1 MKIFKI
7 SIVFLACFFLIT
19 TCFAQDFNVTGNFND
34 SPGTCNNSTIIFFTL
49 NESQGNLF
57 HNTSVNFA
65 STNSIN
71 NGNHF
76 GEVPKSDGKNE
87 SIDFNKTPPFSS
99 NLSENYTP
107 QEVNDTPGRKS
118 DKTPNSSQNSSII
131 QSESGNA
138 SFNNVVISNPFVITR
153 IPGTETSLTPNT
165 PGIEHVIPGIHD
177 DLVYWIEYADSISI
191 HIYDL
196 VTGKEIKIP
205 IDGYSLYWYP
215 TLDFSDGRLVYTGD
229 YEGNYSVF
237 IYTLSTANQSRIVVG
252 PPGSSQ
258 INPSIDG
265 DRIVYEDN
273 RNGNNAIFLFD
284 IVSGKEILVSDIPE
298 SIQHLPVISGD
309 LISWVSEKDGKF
321 SIYVYSIANKTSTCI
336 VNDTGEF
343 NPGRSSVFSDHIAW
357 EGFYNQKFS
366 IFVYNI
372 TSRQNLDLTNEMSPS
387 DQKNP
392 KISKDFIT
400 FENWKDQVSSI
411 YLSNISTGEKF
422 SVSADPSST
431 LKSNPSIS
439 GDRIVWQDNPNG
451 NSEIF
456 MYTIGET
463 RGPVVADYSANKTV
477 GQIPVS
483 ILFTDVSS
491 GNPSSYTWDF
501 GDGNYSTEKSPVHT
515 YTTPGLYTVRLTV
528 STPWSRDSKYRPDF
542 ITAGTVPRSGFTA
555 TPSSGPSELE
565 VMFTDTSTGSPDTW
579 KWEFGDSGYSDEQ
592 NPVHVFN
599 SPGIFSV
606 RLTAGNQFGN
616 SSSNT
621 TIQVFNATTTVTSL
635 SNPAVLSYSPDLG
648 FIELNMSATGFNIV
662 LTNNNSS
669 VIVIPFDRGQPKMI
683 FSTVNGEE
691 FQVNNGTINGN
702 LTLLQIE
709 TNDFSLQSPEST
721 AGFNASGNFSFNLA
735 GYYPDSELTTKIT
748 REYSPDEYQNLL
760 TTLNRGTYFSANSIN
775 SIAFILH
782 TAKKNL
788 EVPGPAIINMSVS
801 HNWVVSNSQFVEPT
815 ERFVLETT
823 DSNNS
828 FIPLDTSFLY
838 ENSTEMRDYFIV
850 HNPSGIDLTKI
861 WVPVFNSSLNPE
873 DIKLALV
880 SPVVTN
886 SMPDSVTISVDSD
899 WVTWNKP
906 YQWNS
911 VYEPVVILRID
922 DNGVGEVLNTSY
934 LGYDPLDGVDVF
946 QAYSPY
952 GLSEFALT
960 TVSNPG
966 NPLQMLYLS
975 VSARVPPPSPTSN
988 SNTAGGGGGG
998 GGGGGSYGG
1007 SGNQLTSS
1015 STSES
1020 PKGTQSGT
1028 VQEVTSGAP
1037 LTNNGQSGSQSQ
1049 ESVSSGPPS
1058 DNPVPQASK
1067 APAANPPVL
1076 PPQPTNSIFAMLV
1089 EAAAIVSIF
1098 VLVVFSVYMRSRKQ
1112 D

>member
-7 SIVFLACFFLIT
+7 SIVFLACFFLIS
-19 TCFAQDFNVTGNFND
+19 TCFAQDFNVTENFYN
-34 SPGTCNNSTIIFFTL
+34 SPGTYNNSTRTNFTL
-49 NESQGNLF
+49 DESQGNPF
-57 HNTSVNFA
+57 HNPSVNFA

-76 GEVPKSDGKNE
+76 AEVPKSDGKNE
-87 SIDFNKTPPFSS
+87 SIDSNKTSQFSS
-99 NLSENYTP
+99 NLLENYTP
-107 QEVNDTPGRKS
+107 PEANDTPGSKS
-118 DKTPNSSQNSSII
+118 DKTPNSSQDSSII
-131 QSESGNA
+131 QSEPVNA
-138 SFNNVVISNPFVITR
+138 SFNNTVISNPFVIIR
-153 IPGTETSLTPNT
+153 IPGTETSLTPNA
-165 PGIEHVIPGIHD
+165 PGIEHAFPGIHD
-177 DLVYWIEYADSISI
+177 DFVYWIEYSDSISI

-196 VTGKEIKIP
+196 ITGIEIKIP
-205 IDGYSLYWYP
+205 IEGYSLYWYP

-265 DRIVYEDN
+265 ERIVYEDN

-284 IVSGKEILVSDIPE
+284 ILSGEEIPVSDAPD
-298 SIQHLPVISGD
+298 SIQHLPVIAGD
-309 LISWVSEKDGKF
+309 YVSWVSEKDGKY
-321 SIYVYSIANKTSTCI
+321 SIYLYSISTKTSTCI

-343 NPGRSSVFSDHIAW
+343 NPVRSSIFSGHIAW

-366 IFVYNI
+366 IFIYNI
-372 TSRQNLDLTNEMSPS
+372 TNRQNQDLTDEMGLS

-392 KISKDFIT
+392 KISNDFIT
-400 FENWKDQVSSI
+400 FENWKDQLSSI
-411 YLSNISTGEKF
+411 YLFNISTGEKF
-422 SVSADPSST
+422 SVSIDPSST
-431 LKSNPSIS
+431 LKTNPSIS
-439 GDRIVWQDNPNG
+439 GNRIVWQDNPNG
-451 NSEIF
+451 NSEVF

-463 RGPVVADYSANKTV
+463 RGPVIADYSANQTV
-477 GQIPVS
+477 GQIPFS
-483 ILFTDVSS
+483 IQFTDLSS

-515 YTTPGLYTVRLTV
+515 YTNTGLYTVRLTV
-528 STPWSRDSKYRPDF
+528 STPWSRDSKYLPDY

-565 VMFTDTSTGSPDTW
+565 VMFTDISTGSPDTW
-579 KWEFGDSGYSDEQ
+579 KWEFGDSGYSDVQ

-599 SPGIFSV
+599 SPGTFSV

-621 TIQVFNATTTVTSL
+621 TIQVFNATTKVTSL
-635 SNPAVLSYSPDLG
+635 SNPAVLSYSPDTG
-648 FIELNMSATGFNIV
+648 FIELNMSATGFSIV
-662 LTNNNSS
+662 LTNNDSS
-669 VIVIPFDRGQPKMI
+669 VIVTPFYRGQPKMI
-683 FSTVNGEE
+683 FSTVNGEV

-702 LTLLQIE
+702 LTVLQIE
-709 TNDFSLQSPEST
+709 TNDFFLQTPDSNN
-721 AGFNASGNFSFNLA
+721 GFNASGNFSFNLA
-735 GYYPDSELTTKIT
+735 GYHPDSEITTKIT
-748 REYSPDEYQNLL
+748 REYSSDEYQNLL

-782 TAKKNL
+782 TVKNNL
-788 EVPGPAIINMSVS
+788 EVPGPAVINMSVC

-828 FIPLDTSFLY
+828 FIPLDTRFLY

-850 HNPSGIDLTKI
+850 RNPSGIDLSKI

-873 DIKLALV
+873 GAKIELV

-886 SMPDSVTISVDSD
+886 SMPDSVTISIDSN
-899 WVTWNKP
+899 WVMWNKP

-934 LGYDPLDGVDVF
+934 LGYDPLNGVDVF

-975 VSARVPPPSPTSN
+975 VSTRVTPPSPTSN
-988 SNTAGGGGGG
+988 SNTGGG

-1007 SGNQLTSS
+1007 SGNQISPSS
-1015 STSES
+1015 MSES
-1020 PKGTQSGT
+1020 IKGSQPASA
-1028 VQEVTSGAP
+1028 QEATSGAS
-1037 LTNNGQSGSQSQ
+1037 LTNNGESASKSQ
-1049 ESVSSGPPS
+1049 ESVSSSSPS
-1058 DNPVPQASK
+1058 TNPVPQVSK
-1067 APAANPPVL
+1067 APVANPPVL
-1076 PPQPTNSIFAMLV
+1076 PPQPTNSIFSMII

-1098 VLVVFSVYMRSRKQ
+1098 VLVVFSVYMRSRRQ